1 MVSWG
6 LRQFGVLNTNAI
18 QLTFKGASMKLT
30 AIAFSLV
37 SFVNS
42 TSILASELNLIPLNE
57 ISQAKFKE
65 HLIAN
70 DPLPSDSLQSGRYE
84 TREGYFSN
92 FVVSK
97 WADEY
102 VVKTLVRYAEYYL
115 DAEYSIEHVSGNEFR
130 GRGQIEATYANNKS
144 CFYTTTI
151 EIKAYENRLF
161 IKTYMQQGIADQIV
175 NGYCPVLPYGS
186 FVHRSPYDR
195 VGN

>member
-1 MVSWG
+1 MKSTTV
-6 LRQFGVLNTNAI
+6 AI
-18 QLTFKGASMKLT
+18 TMFFMLSSALGS
-30 AIAFSLV
+30 
-37 SFVNS
+37 
-42 TSILASELNLIPLNE
+42 ASESHMMPLQSTFQDS
-57 ISQAKFKE
+57 IDSLLPA
-65 HLIAN
+65 
-70 DPLPSDSLQSGRYE
+70 DPTPSDSIHSGRYE

-130 GRGQIEATYANNKS
+130 GRGQIEATYGNQS
-144 CFYTTTI
+144 CFYDTSI

-161 IKTYMQQGIADQIV
+161 IKTHMPQGVADQII
-175 NGYCPVLPYGS
+175 NGYCPVLPYGN

-195 VGN
+195 IGN